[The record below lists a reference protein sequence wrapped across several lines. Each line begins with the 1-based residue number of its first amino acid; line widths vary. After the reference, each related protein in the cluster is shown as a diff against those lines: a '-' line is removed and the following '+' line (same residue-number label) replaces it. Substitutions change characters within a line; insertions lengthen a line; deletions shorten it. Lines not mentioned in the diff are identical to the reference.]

1 MFIIFA
7 YLDYYHYLCSGNWVC
22 TKRSIRN
29 SGRPRKSITSDHSCT
44 SITNLCTVRGY
55 KTLTKHDRY

>member
-7 YLDYYHYLCSGNWVC
+7 YLDYYHYLCSGIWVC

-29 SGRPRKSITSDHSCT
+29 SGRPRKSITSDHFVH
-44 SITNLCTVRGY
+44 INTNFCTVRGY